1 MKYIM
6 RHNKIVV

>member
-6 RHNKIVV
+6 I